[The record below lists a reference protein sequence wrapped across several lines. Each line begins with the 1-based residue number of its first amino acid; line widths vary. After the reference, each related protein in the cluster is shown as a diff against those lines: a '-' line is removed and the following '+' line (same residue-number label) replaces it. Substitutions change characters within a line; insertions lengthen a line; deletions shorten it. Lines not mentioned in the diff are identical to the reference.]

1 MANSTPKS
9 ELSRGKL
16 IALWVATLL
25 PVALFLFAGGHK
37 LAASP
42 PFPDR
47 FVNHYGLP
55 LWFLYVT
62 GAVEVV
68 GALLLAI
75 PRTAVFGSLIL
86 VCTMIGAV
94 LTHLKVGE
102 YAQTGV
108 PLVLLG
114 LVAIVGYV
122 RRAPLLSLLGAL
134 GIVAKSEGEV
144 SHLKAA

>member
-1 MANSTPKS
+1 MANSTPKN
-9 ELSRGKL
+9 ELSKGKL

-25 PVALFLFAGGHK
+25 PVALFLFAGGNK
-37 LAASP
+37 LAAAP

-75 PRTAVFGSLIL
+75 PGTAVFGSLIL
-86 VCTMIGAV
+86 VGTMVGAV

-102 YAQTGV
+102 YAQTVV
-108 PLVLLG
+108 PLVLLA

-122 RRAPLLSLLGAL
+122 RRAPLLNLLAKL
-134 GIVAKSEGEV
+134 GIAAKREEDV
-144 SHLKAA
+144 TNLKAA